1 MKRAIPQASERC
13 ICRVLE
19 VLRSSVRTSPAEK
32 RRRRPLDAVLL
43 ERIRELIKR
52 HPTFGYRKLWA
63 LLRYADGIVVNL
75 KAVYRILKTKCWFV
89 HQRQVTPWP
98 RVQGRR
104 SVATVSNQRWA
115 MDLTHIYCRKDGW
128 GHLAAIIDG
137 CDRKIVSWEFSLRG
151 RARGAERALEEACL
165 HRFGTLRPEGPTPT
179 VRSDKGLI
187 FTARRFR
194 AALRDYRLRQEFIT
208 PYTPEQNGMIER
220 FFRSLKEECV
230 WQHNFANYAEARTAI
245 GTWIR
250 WYNERRPHQ
259 APGYLSPH
267 QFRAQQ
273 LQAVA

>member
-1 MKRAIPQASERC
+1 MKRAIPQASQRR

-19 VLRSSVRTSPAEK
+19 VPRYSGRTAPAEK
-32 RRRRPLDAVLL
+32 RLRRPLDATLV

-63 LLRYADGIVVNL
+63 LLRYADGLLVNL
-75 KAVYRILKTKCWFV
+75 KAVYRILKAKRWFV
-89 HQRQVTPWP
+89 HQRQVTPRP

-104 SVATVSNQRWA
+104 SVATASNQRWA
-115 MDLTHIYCRKDGW
+115 MDLTHIYCGEDGW
-128 GHLAAIIDG
+128 GHLAAIIDC
-137 CDRKIVSWEFSLRG
+137 CDREIVGWEFSLRG
-151 RARGAERALEEACL
+151 RAREAERALEEACL
-165 HRFGTLRPEGPTPT
+165 HRFGTLRPQGQTPL
-179 VRSDKGLI
+179 VRSDNGLI

-194 AALRDYRLRQEFIT
+194 AACRDYRLSQEFIT

-230 WQHNFANYAEARTAI
+230 WQHNFAGFVEAQAAI
-245 GTWIR
+245 SEWIR

-259 APGYLSPH
+259 ALGYLSPH